1 MGFWY
6 FLILL
11 FGLFLVIKGL
21 FMHKQSLFVKKMSF
35 LLVGLFCM
43 SLAFFMFLPGS
54 AEIIAEL
61 LNLK

>member
-11 FGLFLVIKGL
+11 LGLFLVVKGL
-21 FMHKQSLFVKKMSF
+21 FMHKPSLFVKKISF
-35 LLVGLFCM
+35 LLVGLLCM
-43 SLAFFMFLPGS
+43 SLALFMFLPGS

-61 LNLK
+61 LNLE